1 MFKIY
6 ACAVCQVGIKPEEA
20 ISLHCCPSLPRKV
33 VSPWD
38 GPFLC
43 HSCQQKKEAMGG
55 KSCSQGTET
64 FCKDLPPHV
73 FFHCLSSIVY
83 KYKQT
88 ICYLFSLSFLRR
100 FIMMMEF
107 QKLIKKRT
115 LKVLGELF
123 FQAAWDNTKLK
134 MELLFIHELLIGT
147 LFPGFFYINSALN
160 ISP

>member
-1 MFKIY
+1 
-6 ACAVCQVGIKPEEA
+6 
-20 ISLHCCPSLPRKV
+20 
-33 VSPWD
+33 
-38 GPFLC
+38 
-43 HSCQQKKEAMGG
+43 
-55 KSCSQGTET
+55 
-64 FCKDLPPHV
+64 
-73 FFHCLSSIVY
+73 
-83 KYKQT
+83 
-88 ICYLFSLSFLRR
+88 
-100 FIMMMEF
+100 MMMEF